1 MSDLQCAATLLVVGA
16 DPAMPP
22 SLPANVALVYCCASR
37 RERAE
42 ALALASGTPLRED
55 VGLAASDPAGAFEA
69 IADLHRGETV
79 LVLPAHTPARCS
91 ATGITRLRIDGDG
104 WAYGDA

>member
-1 MSDLQCAATLLVVGA
+1 MSDLQCVATLLVVGA
-16 DPAMPP
+16 DAAMPL
-22 SLPANVALVYCCASR
+22 SLPANVTLVYACPAT

-42 ALALASGTPLRED
+42 ALALAADTVVRMEA
-55 VGLAASDPAGAFEA
+55 GLAASDPAGVFDD

-91 ATGITRLRIDGDG
+91 PTGVTRLRIDGDG